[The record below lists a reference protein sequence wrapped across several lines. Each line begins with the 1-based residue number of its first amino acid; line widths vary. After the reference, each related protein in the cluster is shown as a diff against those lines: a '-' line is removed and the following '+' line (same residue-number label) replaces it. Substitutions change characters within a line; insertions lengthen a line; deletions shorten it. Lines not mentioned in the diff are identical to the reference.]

1 MHVQIKHEI
10 EYGACGFNWQIDGVK
25 DLLEDAGCCIGGSLN
40 EDSIGDWEIDE
51 NEFKGAVR
59 KIKNMSAKKIASFFD
74 KDYVGESPDGV
85 KKDVTSLLQNFVDKG
100 DHRGG
105 YYHFSWF

>member
-1 MHVQIKHEI
+1 MGNRMHVQIKHEI
-10 EYGACGFNWQIDGVK
+10 EYGAEGFN
-25 DLLEDAGCCIGGSLN
+25 
-40 EDSIGDWEIDE
+40 WEIDE

-59 KIKNMSAKKIASFFD
+59 EIKKMSAEKIASFFD
-74 KDYVGESPDGV
+74 KDYVGESPNGF